1 MTRQDD
7 EERQE
12 RIRRKAYELW
22 EAAGRPDGQSEV
34 HWDKATELVAIEDNQ
49 ALATKPVSDV
59 KPTGPTGEPVE
70 PVEAL
75 ENTGEYPTM
84 TDQGEQLNPARRRSA

>member
-1 MTRQDD
+1 MTQQD
-7 EERQE
+7 EKERNE

-22 EAAGRPDGQSEV
+22 EADGRPDGRRDA
-34 HWDKATELVAIEDNQ
+34 HWDKATELVAIEDNHS
-49 ALATKPVSDV
+49 LATEPVSEI
-59 KPTGPTGEPVE
+59 KETGPTGEPVE
-70 PVEAL
+70 PIEAL

>member
-1 MTRQDD
+1 MTQEED

-22 EAAGRPDGQSEV
+22 ESEGRPAGRADA

-49 ALATKPVSDV
+49 RLTTRPVAD
-59 KPTGPTGEPVE
+59 TDDMGPTGEPIE

-84 TDQGEQLNPARRRSA
+84 TDQGEQEIPARRRGE